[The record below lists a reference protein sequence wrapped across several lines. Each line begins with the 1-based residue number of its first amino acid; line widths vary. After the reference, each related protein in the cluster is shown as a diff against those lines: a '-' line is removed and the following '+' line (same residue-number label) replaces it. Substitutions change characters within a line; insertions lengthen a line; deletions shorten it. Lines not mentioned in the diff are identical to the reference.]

1 MTTMTGRAQRLRSAK
16 KLLTSKSFVLVTD
29 KEAVM
34 FVDYE
39 GLTAVM
45 QLASLRSIRRN
56 LGVTIKQAE
65 LELSKRRT

>member
-1 MTTMTGRAQRLRSAK
+1 
-16 KLLTSKSFVLVTD
+16 
-29 KEAVM
+29 M